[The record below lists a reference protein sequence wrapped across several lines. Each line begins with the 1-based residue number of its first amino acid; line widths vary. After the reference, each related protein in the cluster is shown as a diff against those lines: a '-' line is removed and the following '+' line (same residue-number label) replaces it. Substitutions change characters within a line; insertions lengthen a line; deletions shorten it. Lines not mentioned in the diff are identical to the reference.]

1 MKNVKDINIEEF
13 NNKTNIQKYRLY
25 VNEQKKNIAFCQKFK
40 LIKSTPHKT

>member
-25 VNEQKKNIAFCQKFK
+25 VNEKKKILHFAKN
-40 LIKSTPHKT
+40 SN